1 MAREQ
6 QFGNGQRQVINTI
19 EDTSKYQTGDGR
31 RLRVTS
37 DPLYIPQAVEVSSV
51 NQLADALSAVK
62 PELMNWAVNKKTD
75 ENVAEI
81 NTGMTKAQ
89 TGQVAAGELEQYGF
103 DRVKSVNDWTEF
115 QQKVTQDYT
124 QNFDKENGDVEE
136 FLQSHWSS
144 QPFQDKSN
152 VYTQNFTALATKTMS
167 KIREAQGIFKAEK
180 QQLEND
186 TELTRMFSH
195 DIQDVLGTG
204 ADFTAKDYQ
213 ARRFNLREQF
223 PGKTNTQLDELAY
236 NAVLAEAQK
245 SGDTSLFKIFT
256 EPHIDGT
263 PGLAE
268 IPKWA
273 AKINSEIRSIEAA
286 NKAART
292 EERTVADRALK
303 DAAEVVQGRALFA
316 LNDAV
321 NIEDPTEKAKRI
333 AEITS
338 EVRSAFAA
346 GLPISDA
353 TIKTLT
359 SAFTAIDK
367 KQESEY
373 QAQNYNTLRLGNPSI
388 QQIAKAVNSGDI
400 SQAGFEKLMNA
411 KDAEANRAA
420 TRANT
425 QANKAE
431 KPLSVNPF
439 VKEAFKAV
447 TINSGYSWG
456 SMTPNNEQAKRNA
469 DAINVKVL
477 EQIEEAV
484 AGGTPVKE
492 AAKSAGAWGV
502 QMLKESGLASKSL
515 EQATSKIEATE
526 LKRTNPLAYYRA
538 NPADFLADDL
548 SKRVPA
554 SLSPKDR
561 LMLQREGMAVAKEK
575 ARLHKNESTK

>member
-6 QFGNGQRQVINTI
+6 QTNIGQRQVINTI

-62 PELMNWAVNKKTD
+62 PELMNWAVNKKT
-75 ENVAEI
+75 ETNVAEI

-103 DRVKSVNDWTEF
+103 DKVKAVNDWTEF
-115 QQKVTQDYT
+115 QQKVTQDYN
-124 QNFDKENGDVEE
+124 QNFDKENGNVEE

-144 QPFQDKSN
+144 LPFDEKSST
-152 VYTQNFTALATKTMS
+152 YIQNFTALATKTMS
-167 KIREAQGIFKAEK
+167 KIREAQGIFKADQ
-180 QQLEND
+180 QQLQND
-186 TELTRMFSH
+186 IELTRMFAH
-195 DIQDVLGTG
+195 DIQDVQGTG
-204 ADFTAKDYQ
+204 ADYTSRDYQ

-223 PGKTNTQLDELAY
+223 PGKTNTQLDVLAF
-236 NAVLAEAQK
+236 NAVLEEAK
-245 SGDTSLFKIFT
+245 TSGDTSLFKIFT

-268 IPKWA
+268 IPKWK
-273 AKINSEIRSIEAA
+273 AKIDSEVRAIEAA
-286 NKAART
+286 SHARRT
-292 EERTVADRALK
+292 EERVVAERALK
-303 DAAEVVQGRALFA
+303 DAAEVVQGKALFA
-316 LNDAV
+316 LTDVV
-321 NIEDPTEKAKRI
+321 NIDDLTEKAKRI
-333 AEITS
+333 SEINAEL
-338 EVRSAFAA
+338 RGAFEA
-346 GLPISDA
+346 GLPISESV
-353 TIKTLT
+353 IKTLT
-359 SAFTAIDK
+359 AAFTSIDK
-367 KQESEY
+367 EQESEY
-373 QAQNYNTLRLGNPSI
+373 QTQNYNTLRLGNPSI

-420 TRANT
+420 ARANT

-431 KPLSVNPF
+431 KPLSMNPF

-492 AAKSAGAWGV
+492 AAKTAGAWGI

-561 LMLQREGMAVAKEK
+561 LMLQREGMLVAKEK